1 MPEDSV
7 LWHPPFIGVFK
18 ECGVL
23 HIRKRLAVFAN
34 GWAIDYVQQFL
45 TGVSEVATATD
56 TDLFVF
62 MDFSAKDEYTKIN
75 IGESNIFR
83 LPNLKDFEFAILMT
97 NSFNLQEE
105 TDYVYRSVM
114 ESGIPAVSLEYML
127 NGIPSILT
135 DNYSGMQELAKH
147 LILEQGARQ
156 LVYVSGPEDHVEN
169 ATRLQAVRDV
179 AHENG
184 LRIQNED
191 IIFGRW
197 SQDPAKAQVIKWI
210 DEHGAL
216 PDAFVCANDLMALGV
231 YDALAELGYHVPE
244 DVLVTGF
251 DNIKISRDMQPP
263 LATVSRDWHA
273 MGMKAMQ
280 LLLDKRN
287 GSDIPAAT
295 VIPTNFI
302 RRSSCGCTM
311 PEETR
316 PSCRTGDALRY
327 DCHFRGIHWAVR
339 DSDTAEILY
348 ENFKRLFQRDNWM
361 EGNNFLLCLEKEFFR
376 ICERDINLKT
386 TGYSEDIDV
395 ICALNNGIA
404 RPHQTI
410 GCRDVIFRAAG
421 TRPDPAMYIFVPLH
435 NDERSYGFAM
445 FSRNIDVLED
455 HYLYIW
461 TRQVNMCLEQVRRN
475 ITIRELTQKLTN
487 LSVTD
492 VLTGVYNRTGCEQIA
507 YPMLEEAHRLGKT
520 SVIML
525 ADIDRMKVINDQ
537 YGHVNGD
544 LALRTAVSVLRSQLP
559 SDWIICRI
567 GGDEFFIGGVWT
579 EDIDPEKLIENI
591 TGKLAHESKRLQL
604 PFHLGLSLGYVKVNP
619 EDNMDL
625 ESRLRTADRHMYEN
639 KSQHHNNIRREGVD

>member
-1 MPEDSV
+1 MIP
-7 LWHPPFIGVFK
+7 
-18 ECGVL
+18 
-23 HIRKRLAVFAN
+23 IRKRLAVFAN
-34 GWAIDYVQQFL
+34 GWATDYVQQFL
-45 TGVSEVATATD
+45 TGVSEVTTVTD
-56 TDLFVF
+56 TDVFVF
-62 MDFSAKDEYTKIN
+62 MDFSVKDDYMKIN

-83 LPNLKDFEFAILMT
+83 LPNLKDFNFAILMT

-114 ESGIPAVSLEYML
+114 ESGIPAVSLEYVL

-135 DNYSGMQELAKH
+135 DNYSGMQELTRH
-147 LILEQGARQ
+147 LILEHGVKHI
-156 LVYVSGPEDHVEN
+156 VYVSGPEDHVEN
-169 ATRLQAVRDV
+169 ATRLQAVKNV

-184 LRIQNED
+184 LRIRDED
-191 IIFGRW
+191 IIFGSW
-197 SQDPAKAQVIKWI
+197 SQDPAKIQVIKWV
-210 DEHGAL
+210 DEHGGL
-216 PDAFVCANDLMALGV
+216 PDAFICANDLMALGV
-231 YDALAELGYHVPE
+231 YDALEELGYHVPH

-251 DNIKISRDMQPP
+251 DNIKVSRDMQPP

-273 MGMKAMQ
+273 MGQKAMQ
-280 LLLDKRN
+280 LLLDKTE
-287 GSDIPAAT
+287 GSDIPTAT

-302 RRSSCGCTM
+302 CRPSCGCAM
-311 PEETR
+311 PGEAK
-316 PSCRTGDALRY
+316 PSCRTGDVLRY
-327 DCHFRGIHWAVR
+327 DSHFRGIHWAVR
-339 DSDTAEILY
+339 DSDTAETLY
-348 ENFKRLFQRDNWM
+348 QSFKRLFQKDNWM
-361 EGNNFLLCLEKEFFR
+361 EGNNFLLCLEREFFR
-376 ICERDINLKT
+376 IQERDVNLKT
-386 TGYSEDIDV
+386 TGYSENIDV
-395 ICALNNGIA
+395 ICALNNGLA

-410 GCRDVIFRAAG
+410 GCRDVIFRAAS

-445 FSRNIDVLED
+445 FSRNTDVLED

-475 ITIRELTQKLTN
+475 ITIRELTQKLTS

-507 YPMLEEAHRLGKT
+507 YPMLEETHRLGKT

-537 YGHVNGD
+537 YGHANGD
-544 LALRTAVSVLRSQLP
+544 LALRTAVSVLRSLLP

-567 GGDEFFIGGVWT
+567 GGDEFFIGGIWT
-579 EDIDPEKLIENI
+579 EDIDPDRLIDNV
-591 TGKLAHESKRLQL
+591 TDKLAHESKRLQL
-604 PFHLGLSLGYVKVNP
+604 PFHLGLSLGYVKINP

-639 KSQHHNNIRREGVD
+639 KSQHHNALKEEGVD